1 MNICGF
7 KNWLMNCGLKR
18 STVENRVA
26 NCVTVE
32 REQGIDL
39 DVCYENDRCES
50 LISLL
55 TYSSRDRMLN
65 NSARHS
71 IPINGD
77 IYKGTATYRAA
88 VKKYV
93 HFKDATGG
101 TVYEDLTSPKNVQE
115 NCKSNRAKPFPL
127 NKCNEFKKKL
137 DDFYKWLLEEAG
149 LKKNSA
155 NQYKTYIKKLRLAF
169 NEQFGEMCF
178 ERAIIDYCNDLSEE
192 KLLQCSFFIED
203 RIRNVRGMERKKW
216 NDWRSAFHRFE
227 EFLHDIMDV
236 YNKDIDV
243 CPKEIKKVSRQKNKL
258 QPRQATQ
265 LVRVDELNVPAQ
277 IAVYTHSELKRAFIG
292 RLKTQSRYYPV
303 FDLLFPTRL
312 LTKIFRNSRGN
323 EWKNWMEEDLMN
335 MQVLTSGRSS
345 VKFSEVRQFRFLS
358 DGTMLVATKE
368 GLEFEMMTHTPDRS
382 RIVKEE
388 ARQGLRDVS
397 IDHIVPLEVVLHQ
410 KKDELKGL
418 RCLTDLFWEYCNKI
432 GRDLHP
438 RSEREWANDFYRQLC
453 VCGHVDNI
461 RELIARDLEKLDLK
475 YELMD
480 TRYNAIR
487 GNEIN

>member
-1 MNICGF
+1 MNASGF
-7 KNWLMNCGLKR
+7 KNWLMSCGLKR
-18 STVENRVA
+18 STAENRVA
-26 NCVTVE
+26 NCATVE
-32 REQGIDL
+32 RDQRIDL
-39 DVCYENDRCES
+39 DMCYENDRCEW

-65 NSARHS
+65 NPARHS

-93 HFKDATGG
+93 NFKDAQGKI
-101 TVYEDLTSPKNVQE
+101 VYENITSSKNVQK
-115 NCKSNRAKPFPL
+115 NCKSKSSKPLPL
-127 NKCNEFKKKL
+127 NKSNEFKKIF
-137 DDFYKWLLEEAG
+137 DNFRKWLLSEAG
-149 LKKNSA
+149 LKINSA

-203 RIRNVRGMERKKW
+203 RIRHVRGMERKKW

-243 CPKEIKKVSRQKNKL
+243 CPKEIKKVSRQKNEL
-258 QPRQATQ
+258 QPRQTTQ

-323 EWKNWMEEDLMN
+323 KWKNWMEEDLMN
-335 MQVLTSGRSS
+335 MQILTSGRSS

-358 DGTMLVATKE
+358 DGMVLVATKE

-397 IDHIVPLEVVLHQ
+397 IDHIVPLEVVLRQ
-410 KKDELKGL
+410 KRDELEGL
-418 RCLTDLFWEYCNKI
+418 RCLTDLFWEYCKKI
-432 GRDLHP
+432 GRDLNP

-480 TRYNAIR
+480 TRYNTIR
-487 GNEIN
+487 GNGIN